1 MTTSLPFA
9 NAVLDDQALVSGLK
23 SIHPTRG
30 DMTVRVA
37 GEAWGMP
44 LLDQKSKALITIAID
59 QMALNVSG
67 EGNPFA
73 AHVDMALKQGA
84 TWQELEEL
92 IVFASVYTGF
102 NKGATTMGALNKLR
116 HERGDI

>member
-1 MTTSLPFA
+1 MEPLA
-9 NAVLDDQALVSGLK
+9 NAVLDDAELIDGLQ
-23 SIHPTRG
+23 SIHPGWG
-30 DMTVRVA
+30 DFTVRVA
-37 GEAWGMP
+37 GEAWGKP
-44 LLDQKSKALITIAID
+44 HIDQKTKALITIVID

-84 TWQELEEL
+84 SYEEIEEL
-92 IVFASVYTGF
+92 IMFASVYTGF

-116 HERGDI
+116 HERGDC

>member
-1 MTTSLPFA
+1 MTENKYK
-9 NAVLDDQALVSGLK
+9 NAVLDDQALIAGLK
-23 SIHPTRG
+23 SINPVWG
-30 DMTVRVA
+30 DLTVRVA
-37 GEAWGMP
+37 GEAFAMP
-44 LLDQKSKALITIAID
+44 LINQKTKTLITIVID
-59 QMALNVSG
+59 QMALNVTG
-67 EGNPFA
+67 DGNSFG

-84 TWQELEEL
+84 SYEEIEEL

>member
-1 MTTSLPFA
+1 MTKPFS
-9 NAVLDDQALVSGLK
+9 NAVLDDQALVNGLK
-23 SIHPTRG
+23 SIHPVWG
-30 DMTVRVA
+30 DMTIRVA

-44 LLDQKSKALITIAID
+44 LLNQKTKALITIAID
-59 QMALNVSG
+59 QMALNVNG
-67 EGNPFA
+67 EGNPFS

-84 TWQELEEL
+84 TYQEIEEL
-92 IVFASVYTGF
+92 IVFASVYTGL